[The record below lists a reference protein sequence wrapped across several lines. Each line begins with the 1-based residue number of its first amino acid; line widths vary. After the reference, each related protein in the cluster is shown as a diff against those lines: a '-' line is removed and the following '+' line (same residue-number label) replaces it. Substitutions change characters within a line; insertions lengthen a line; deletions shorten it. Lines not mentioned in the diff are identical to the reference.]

1 MIELYVDKVRQ
12 VLPDKN
18 PLLLDKEKFQNTC
31 DDDDD
36 DDDDDNDDNDDGDG
50 DNGCEVK

>member
-1 MIELYVDKVRQ
+1 MIERYVDKVRQ

-18 PLLLDKEKFQNTC
+18 SLLLDKEKFQNTC

-36 DDDDDNDDNDDGDG
+36 DDDDDNDDGDG
-50 DNGCEVK
+50 DNGCEV